1 MDQWT
6 PQRRPLST
14 YGSAF
19 CRRRNFH
26 RIGVGIAGAIIAT
39 GLAFIGAAVIRL
51 ELLEFLRADTFSI
64 VLGLTFVLIGV
75 TAIAGYG
82 VVRAIEWFSRRCP
95 DECSTKRQQ
104 LSGTADEAF
113 TDLLKMLRGI

>member
-1 MDQWT
+1 M
-6 PQRRPLST
+6 
-14 YGSAF
+14 
-19 CRRRNFH
+19 
-26 RIGVGIAGAIIAT
+26 GISGAVIAT
-39 GLAFIGAAVIRL
+39 GAALMGAAVIRL
-51 ELLEFLRADTFSI
+51 ELFELLRVDTFSI
-64 VLGLTFVLIGV
+64 VLGLTSVLIGV
-75 TAIAGYG
+75 IAIAGYG